1 MIIADQYYQKLMRTI
16 ESPRFITPVKVSS
29 QVRTNAPQ
37 DISEN
42 SEEQKRLSR
51 LIREVRAPV
60 EGYFGVMEKF
70 SIFSKKFADGPLD
83 YLVGSFGINFIP
95 NHFLFEATTIKNE
108 FDVSILIWLFSC
120 FKDSN

>member
-37 DISEN
+37 DISQN
-42 SEEQKRLSR
+42 SEEQKRLNR

-60 EGYFGVMEKF
+60 EGYFGVMEKKF
-70 SIFSKKFADGPLD
+70 SIFSKKFADGPRQLD
-83 YLVGSFGINFIP
+83 FLVEFAAGVLSFLN
-95 NHFLFEATTIKNE
+95 NN
-108 FDVSILIWLFSC
+108 
-120 FKDSN
+120 